1 MVRRSTKTSQ
11 VWSHDT
17 EIIFYQNNKTH
28 LHLIHSRRR
37 HSWLHTASRTAS
49 NFTSSPSC
57 GALLTQLQTD
67 LIRNSITDSD
77 DTTQKEADERLALAE
92 SVINGDTEKIK
103 LIIKKKPDLLFAQVA
118 RDSSSDSLN
127 LFELAVTHRQCHV
140 VETLLREAE
149 RSNNNKNLE
158 TFLCKSDP
166 LTGSQL
172 INEVIKYNP
181 KIGAKL
187 LNNCINLN
195 SDERLVNI
203 NLSSVLGTNIPQ
215 TILENGSRDL
225 LSHPVSLTATQLQ
238 WTKYR
243 HYVFIALVLNLL
255 TTLSVSAAVTVQS
268 NTNTTTA
275 LVILSCL
282 LYTPILSV
290 KCWLVLNSSR
300 TLISYFKTFLEA
312 LHLLF
317 FLVFVIVSLS
327 LLESSVLQHIQ
338 AWTVLLTWLRLLAE
352 IHDIPHTSF
361 YLQIFINVFIDIIK
375 FVLLLIALLVGL
387 SLSFYSL
394 MKQNSREV
402 PSLSPVD
409 QFITVLGIMAGEFN
423 IPSNFHQAQISLQ
436 GSTQI
441 IFLLTFLL
449 VSLVLMNITVG
460 LTITSLQE
468 TFLTREQLKLVR
480 MMITNYKIEK
490 ILRKI
495 RKLKRRINLSKYRFF
510 INLLEPLSVKEIFL
524 KTDDEKKEKT
534 QTLLALMSG
543 TSRTSSSQVYIKN
556 NVTEEVEPTKYLL
569 NQEILEKC
577 QSILEARRIR
587 MEEELAAEA
596 SKCEGVYLSV

>member
-1 MVRRSTKTSQ
+1 M
-11 VWSHDT
+11 
-17 EIIFYQNNKTH
+17 
-28 LHLIHSRRR
+28 IHSRRR
-37 HSWLHTASRTAS
+37 HSWPHTASRTAS
-49 NFTSSPSC
+49 NLLHLPAVGHSLHSSS
-57 GALLTQLQTD
+57 LD

-127 LFELAVTHRQCHV
+127 LFDLAVTHRQDHV

-149 RSNNNKNLE
+149 RSNNSKNLE
-158 TFLCKSDP
+158 TFLCKSDL

-203 NLSSVLGTNIPQ
+203 NLSCVVGTNIPQ

-243 HYVFIALVLNLL
+243 HYVFIALVLNIL
-255 TTLSVSAAVTVQS
+255 TTLSVTAAVTVQT
-268 NTNTTTA
+268 NTNTSTA

-282 LYTPILSV
+282 LYTPILTV
-290 KCWLVLNSSR
+290 KCWLVFNTSR
-300 TLISYFKTFLEA
+300 TLISYFKTFVET

-317 FLVFVIVSLS
+317 FLIFVIVSLS
-327 LLESSVLQHIQ
+327 LQESSVLQHIQ
-338 AWTVLLTWLRLLAE
+338 AWTVLLTWIRLLSE
-352 IHDIPHTSF
+352 IHDIPNTSF
-361 YLQIFINVFIDIIK
+361 YLQIFVNVFIDIIK
-375 FVLLLIALLVGL
+375 FVFLLIALLVGL

-394 MKQNSREV
+394 MKKDSREN

-409 QFITVLGIMAGEFN
+409 QFITVLGFMAGELN
-423 IPSNFHQAQISLQ
+423 IPSNFHQDQISLQ

-449 VSLVLMNITVG
+449 VSLVLMNITIG
-460 LTITSLQE
+460 LTISSLQE
-468 TFLTREQLKLVR
+468 TFLTREQLKQVR
-480 MMITNYKIEK
+480 MMISNYKIEQ

-495 RKLKRRINLSKYRFF
+495 KKLKRRINLSKYRFF
-510 INLLEPLSVKEIFL
+510 INLLEPLSLKEIFL
-524 KTDDEKKEKT
+524 KTDEEKKEKI

-543 TSRTSSSQVYIKN
+543 TSRSSSSQVYIKN
-556 NVTEEVEPTKYLL
+556 NVTEEIEPTKYLL
-569 NQEILEKC
+569 NQEILDKC